1 MKKESL
7 EDLKDIIPGFD
18 GIKNCLEDI
27 IKYTKDIVKAPAKEN
42 NKGSCLENELIMGIE
57 SVLKKFIDKNP
68 ITIEKI
74 ERTTILILS
83 SIPLSVESLSVIKL
97 PFLL

>member
-1 MKKESL
+1 
-7 EDLKDIIPGFD
+7 
-18 GIKNCLEDI
+18 
-27 IKYTKDIVKAPAKEN
+27 
-42 NKGSCLENELIMGIE
+42 MGIE